1 MRTEP
6 FGAEAIERYLS
17 AHGVRYFRGHH
28 DGEFFF
34 IMTVDHSRLHVHLG
48 PTPQRPDVCTIRVT
62 PARFFAAEDRARLTE
77 VARRWNDANLCATAL
92 VHESSDPTRVGV
104 DVEYKGSVTCYEEF
118 VYFGDHAIDSA
129 IALFRELSQAPALR
143 DAG

>member
-6 FGAEAIERYLS
+6 FGTEAIQRYLS
-17 AHGVRYFRGHH
+17 ARGLRCFRGHH
-28 DGEFFF
+28 EGEFFF

-48 PTPQRPDVCTIRVT
+48 PTAERPDVCTIRVT
-62 PARFFAAEDRARLTE
+62 PACFFRAEDRARLLE
-77 VARRWNDANLCATAL
+77 VARRWNAANPCARAL

-118 VYFGDHAIDSA
+118 VYFADHAIESA
-129 IALFRELSQAPALR
+129 VRLFRELSQAPALL
-143 DAG
+143 DAS